1 MIEELR
7 NNVDLEL
14 GMARELSRFL
24 DRRDSAPLEEKRL
37 LEGLIRSL
45 QARLQLVN
53 ASIYELVK
61 AVSVVQ
67 KLPGKDKP
75 TGLERV
81 HLETTDQK
89 FAIKSKDKDLFL
101 KELGIAEALLKRL
114 KKKGST
120 ETKKLNEYAAPN
132 AYARWS
138 NKFFLNLSR
147 KLLHNNG
154 FKDLRE
160 DLQKSNLNILAAT
173 YISMTLFGVMLAV
186 IAGVFLT
193 IFFTFFSVSITSPYF
208 SVTTDI
214 LKRIPYV
221 AWIPLALPL
230 LTFGAF
236 YIYPSTEAKSIS
248 RKIESELPFIVIH
261 MGSISGSGIEPTQIF
276 KIVGLS
282 KDYVNTGGEIKKLLN
297 QINIYGS
304 DLVSALKIVAK
315 GTASQRLAELFNGLA
330 TTINSGGDLKTY
342 FEKRAETLLL
352 AYRIERENF
361 TKVAETFMDIY
372 ISLVIATPMI
382 LLLLLVMISVSG
394 IRIGGLGIGGMTFI
408 IIVAVAGINV
418 IFIWLLSLKQPN
430 Y

>member
-7 NNVDLEL
+7 NNIDLEL

-24 DRRDSAPLEEKRL
+24 DRRDSAPLEERRL

-61 AVSVVQ
+61 SISVAQ
-67 KLPGKDKP
+67 KLPGKDKS

-89 FAIKSKDKDLFL
+89 FAIKAKDKEVFL

-114 KKKGST
+114 KRKGTSD
-120 ETKKLNEYAAPN
+120 TKTISEYAAPN

-147 KLLHNNG
+147 RMLHNNG
-154 FKDLRE
+154 LKDLRE

-173 YISMTLFGVMLAV
+173 YVSMTLFGVMLAI

-193 IFFTFFSVSITSPYF
+193 IFFTFFSLSISAPYF
-208 SVTTDI
+208 SATTDI
-214 LKRIPYV
+214 IKRIPFV
-221 AWIPLALPL
+221 IWIPLALPL
-230 LTFGAF
+230 FTFGAF

-315 GTASQRLAELFNGLA
+315 GTASQRLSELFNGLA

-394 IRIGGLGIGGMTFI
+394 IKIGGLGIGGMTFI

>member
-14 GMARELSRFL
+14 EMARELSRFL
-24 DRRDSAPLEEKRL
+24 DRRESASLEEKRL
-37 LEGLIRSL
+37 LDGLIKSL

-53 ASIYELVK
+53 SSVFDIVRT
-61 AVSVVQ
+61 VSVAQ
-67 KLPGKDKP
+67 KLPTKDKP
-75 TGLERV
+75 TGLEQV
-81 HLETTDQK
+81 HLLESNQK
-89 FAIKSKDKDLFL
+89 FAIKSKDKDVFL
-101 KELGIAEALLKRL
+101 KELGIADALIRRL
-114 KKKGST
+114 KKKGTS
-120 ETKKLNEYAAPN
+120 EKKQSSEYAAPN

-138 NKFFLNLSR
+138 NKVFFGLSR
-147 KLLHNNG
+147 KLLRNNG
-154 FKDLRE
+154 FKELRA
-160 DLQKSNLNILAAT
+160 DLQKSNLNILGAT
-173 YISMTLFGVMLAV
+173 YMSMTLFGVMLAV
-186 IAGVFLT
+186 ILGVFLT
-193 IFFTFFSVSITSPYF
+193 FFFTVFSVSLSAPFFSLTSD
-208 SVTTDI
+208 VI
-214 LKRIPYV
+214 QRLQYV
-221 AWIPLALPL
+221 VWIPLILPL

-248 RKIESELPFIVIH
+248 RRIESELPFIVIH

-282 KDYVNTGGEIKKLLN
+282 KDYVNTGSEIKKLLN

-304 DLVSALKIVAK
+304 DLVNALKIVAK
-315 GTASQRLAELFNGLA
+315 GTASSRLAELFNGLA

-352 AYRIERENF
+352 SYRIERENF

-394 IRIGGLGIGGMTFI
+394 VRVGNLGIGGMTFI

-418 IFIWLLSLKQPN
+418 IFIWLLSLKQPS